1 MKCHGN
7 PEKMLSVD
15 NVMGSITNRG
25 WALVQLKLQYAP
37 PAMEVGLVGNSA
49 LHLSLTIYTLDDQHL
64 ISLAN
69 YTAESIIMTTRMKK
83 VITNLQSFDC

>member
-1 MKCHGN
+1 
-7 PEKMLSVD
+7 MLPQQWKSV
-15 NVMGSITNRG
+15 
-25 WALVQLKLQYAP
+25 LF
-37 PAMEVGLVGNSA
+37 GNSA